1 MKDLLAD
8 LQVEDGDWSLDQL
21 EKELAQ
27 LDQEPQLPPS
37 QPPQPNVAL
46 DAASL
51 VVQHAQQRSVS
62 QAPLPGASDGLDAWS
77 RSLEQFTALSLQ
89 DDFLAADS
97 VRKQQQQTMP
107 PGFASSAPNSGNL
120 QAAEDYDI
128 AEKPALN
135 APPGLGGP
143 LGLGAPATSKSI
155 PTPKPTSFPKTP
167 QNSVNLDDGNNVAPP
182 AGFQAKPAEPP
193 MPKPDDAPPP
203 QANNVRTMPPPQG
216 QPNAPPLLGAVPVQG
231 SMMPP
236 GPPPASMKIQ
246 MPPPTKMLPPGVVPP
261 HGAVVQG
268 IPMGAPMG
276 VPRGSMPGGVMMP
289 MVPPNQSHPAMIAMP
304 HAGPAWQTAPRGP
317 APPQM
322 RAYCDP
328 HPNAPP
334 VPASAL
340 ETKYMSSRDIAYV
353 VHGILKPVLAA
364 GISEDDY
371 HIQFLRRSGARA
383 NPNNPKNAKDM
394 DKEMVSRAQKSKE
407 WSSEKATLGHVAKTN
422 VARPRALIATP
433 QAKTSEQQD
442 SEQKQR
448 ASLWKARIYCDQ
460 AYQSY
465 QIIVDIWRAAPA
477 GTVPPQLQSH
487 LVKLM
492 KCMGITHVEKEYK
505 VDTEAL
511 KLLAKLSK
519 GKTLI
524 SRTLEQALLPPNS
537 VQVLLPAL
545 LGVIMPA
552 AAKKGG
558 AEAVSEPETERLLR
572 ATTGVIKKLNTNS
585 DTLLRGLEVV
595 QGVGKASLSSPARME
610 CVHSLLQK
618 GAIVVGQDP
627 SQENRTAWGKA
638 ENEFMKLLQA
648 Y

>member
-1 MKDLLAD
+1 MN
-8 LQVEDGDWSLDQL
+8 VGDG
-21 EKELAQ
+21 
-27 LDQEPQLPPS
+27 
-37 QPPQPNVAL
+37 
-46 DAASL
+46 
-51 VVQHAQQRSVS
+51 
-62 QAPLPGASDGLDAWS
+62 
-77 RSLEQFTALSLQ
+77 
-89 DDFLAADS
+89 
-97 VRKQQQQTMP
+97 
-107 PGFASSAPNSGNL
+107 GN
-120 QAAEDYDI
+120 A
-128 AEKPALN
+128 
-135 APPGLGGP
+135 
-143 LGLGAPATSKSI
+143 
-155 PTPKPTSFPKTP
+155 
-167 QNSVNLDDGNNVAPP
+167 APP

-193 MPKPDDAPPP
+193 LPKPADAPAPQASMPPPP
-203 QANNVRTMPPPQG
+203 QQLSAPPQM
-216 QPNAPPLLGAVPVQG
+216 GAVP
-231 SMMPP
+231 MPP
-236 GPPPASMKIQ
+236 GPPPGSMQMQ
-246 MPPPTKMLPPGVVPP
+246 MPPPGRMPPPGAMPP
-261 HGAVVQG
+261 PGQMPPPGAMPPPGQMPPPRAMPPPGQMPPPGAMPPQGAVVQG

-276 VPRGSMPGGVMMP
+276 VPRGPMMP
-289 MVPPNQSHPAMIAMP
+289 MGAPNQPHPAMVAMP
-304 HAGPAWQTAPRGP
+304 HAGPAWQAVPRGP
-317 APPQM
+317 VPPQM

-340 ETKYMSSRDIAYV
+340 ETKYMTSRDIAYV

-407 WSSEKATLGHVAKTN
+407 WSSDKSTLGHVAKTN
-422 VARPRALIATP
+422 VARPRALIASP
-433 QAKTSEQQD
+433 QAKTSEQKD

-465 QIIVDIWRAAPA
+465 QTIVDIWRAAPA

-505 VDTEAL
+505 VDIEPL

-524 SRTLEQALLPPNS
+524 ARTLEQALLPPNS
-537 VQVLLPAL
+537 VLVLLPAL
-545 LGVIMPA
+545 LEVTMPA
-552 AAKKGG
+552 PTKKGS

-585 DTLLRGLEVV
+585 DTLLKCLEVV

-627 SQENRTAWGKA
+627 SQENRNAWGKA

>member
-1 MKDLLAD
+1 
-8 LQVEDGDWSLDQL
+8 
-21 EKELAQ
+21 
-27 LDQEPQLPPS
+27 
-37 QPPQPNVAL
+37 
-46 DAASL
+46 
-51 VVQHAQQRSVS
+51 
-62 QAPLPGASDGLDAWS
+62 
-77 RSLEQFTALSLQ
+77 
-89 DDFLAADS
+89 
-97 VRKQQQQTMP
+97 
-107 PGFASSAPNSGNL
+107 
-120 QAAEDYDI
+120 
-128 AEKPALN
+128 
-135 APPGLGGP
+135 
-143 LGLGAPATSKSI
+143 
-155 PTPKPTSFPKTP
+155 
-167 QNSVNLDDGNNVAPP
+167 
-182 AGFQAKPAEPP
+182 
-193 MPKPDDAPPP
+193 
-203 QANNVRTMPPPQG
+203 
-216 QPNAPPLLGAVPVQG
+216 
-231 SMMPP
+231 
-236 GPPPASMKIQ
+236 
-246 MPPPTKMLPPGVVPP
+246 
-261 HGAVVQG
+261 GAVVRG
-268 IPMGAPMG
+268 FPMGAPMG
-276 VPRGSMPGGVMMP
+276 IPPGAMPPSGAMMP
-289 MVPPNQSHPAMIAMP
+289 MGAPNQPHPAMIAMP

-317 APPQM
+317 VPPQM

-340 ETKYMSSRDIAYV
+340 ETKYMTSRDIAYV

-364 GISEDDY
+364 GTSEDDY

-394 DKEMVSRAQKSKE
+394 NKEMVSRTAKSKE
-407 WSSEKATLGHVAKTN
+407 WSSEKSTLGYVAKTN
-422 VARPRALIATP
+422 VARPRALIALP

-492 KCMGITHVEKEYK
+492 KCMGITHIEKEYK
-505 VDTEAL
+505 VDTVGLA
-511 KLLAKLSK
+511 LLAKLSK
-519 GKTLI
+519 GKALI
-524 SRTLEQALLPPNS
+524 ARTLEQALLPPNS

-545 LGVIMPA
+545 LEVLMPVP
-552 AAKKGG
+552 AKKGG
-558 AEAVSEPETERLLR
+558 AEPTSGPETERLLR
-572 ATTGVIKKLNTNS
+572 ATTGVIKKLNTS
-585 DTLLRGLEVV
+585 TDTLLKCLEVV

-627 SQENRTAWGKA
+627 SQENRAAWGKA